1 MIKLFFNNP
10 IIALLHGITSNL
22 ANRCDSLLC
31 KLSPVETFSL
41 RISLE
46 SLACVAQNE
55 LPVLVA
61 RDPTHAVSN
70 FKISIAKGQVAKT
83 VCGAGQFSTIN

>member
-1 MIKLFFNNP
+1 MLPLISILKTKSFDVRR
-10 IIALLHGITSNL
+10 IAQH
-22 ANRCDSLLC
+22 
-31 KLSPVETFSL
+31 
-41 RISLE
+41 
-46 SLACVAQNE
+46 E

-83 VCGAGQFSTIN
+83 VCGAG